1 MVLPPCQDWLIAWLT
16 EMVVLASHHGVM
28 KLSHKIAIGI
38 AAVVALGAGAATLV
52 VILQS
57 DSPDTAVAEG
67 SSPNAGSAPEG
78 QLRVAALMDQAGC
91 DGSVVETQLYSYE
104 TGHCTLGGSD
114 VTIAVFRTDSQRDE
128 WISVGGEFG
137 GTVVSGSGWAAI
149 SEHPDPA
156 GTLAESLSGTVQ

>member
-1 MVLPPCQDWLIAWLT
+1 
-16 EMVVLASHHGVM
+16 MVVLASHHGVM

-38 AAVVALGAGAATLV
+38 AAVVALGAGAATLAL
-52 VILQS
+52 ILQS
-57 DSPDTAVAEG
+57 DSPNTPAAAENA
-67 SSPNAGSAPEG
+67 SPNAGSAPEG

-114 VTIAVFRTDSQRDE
+114 VTIAVFKSDSQRDE
-128 WISVGGEFG
+128 WIAVGGEFG

-156 GTLAESLSGTVQ
+156 GTLAETLSGTVQ